1 MNKKL
6 FAVLLS
12 CATAA
17 NLYAQEDNNQ
27 EATSTKSGFNH
38 WSVQAHSGFNFL
50 QGVDNNGYGYVDGY
64 NLNGLVGGQLEY
76 TFTPYWGLGFDFTWN
91 HNNQRWYKDELYNFS
106 IFASINAS
114 NWLAPHRQWRRF
126 SAYINMGFGTCLT
139 AWRDAFYIDKATG
152 EKHYIED
159 ETRFSRPF
167 IQPGLNLEYNI
178 TNRFAV
184 SLSGDAM
191 IGLTKADNTST
202 MAFHPTADGGNILLM
217 CAAGLRYKFGGER
230 NIRNVIPADFM
241 TASTDNGCCDELRKL
256 LDDYKAAQDRRM
268 DSLTNAMNDEI
279 AGLKSETKSLKN
291 DLRETQDSLEALKH
305 RCRVYVNKPSTEDL
319 NTINTA
325 MAKLRFETAKAIIM
339 PGSFANLDRIVDLM
353 KKHPTWH
360 AKIEGHTDNVGDDV
374 FNQKLSDDR
383 AAAVVQYLA
392 NKGIS
397 VSRLSSQ
404 GFGETRPVADNKTE
418 YGRAKNRRV
427 ELEVI
432 VK

>member
-12 CATAA
+12 CVTAA

-27 EATSTKSGFNH
+27 ETTSTKSGFNH
-38 WSVQAHSGFNFL
+38 WSVQARGGLSLMSYAETPREDYFKGKS
-50 QGVDNNGYGYVDGY
+50 Y
-64 NLNGLVGGQLEY
+64 NANALLTLEY
-76 TFTPYWGLGFDFTWN
+76 TFTPLWGMGFDAGWVN
-91 HNNQRWYKDELYNFS
+91 NNQSNYNNHIYTFNL
-106 IFASINAS
+106 FASINLS
-114 NWLAPHRQWRRF
+114 NWLSPNRKWRRF
-126 SAYINMGFGTCLT
+126 NSYLNVGIGGPLTSYSNAYYLE
-139 AWRDAFYIDKATG
+139 DG
-152 EKHYIED
+152 EKHYLED
-159 ETRFSRPF
+159 DTRWARPF
-167 IQPGLNLEYNI
+167 FKPGLLAEYDFHNSW
-178 TNRFAV
+178 AV
-184 SLSGDAM
+184 GLYMDVLTGMTRQNNHENSLC
-191 IGLTKADNTST
+191 I
-202 MAFHPTADGGNILLM
+202 HPTENGGRVILLG
-217 CAAGLRYKFGGER
+217 GLSARYKFGGER

-241 TASTDNGCCDELRKL
+241 TASTDNGCCDELKKL
-256 LDDYKAAQDRRM
+256 LDDYKAAQDKRM

-279 AGLKSETKSLKN
+279 ADLKSETKSLRK

-305 RCRVYVNKPSTEDL
+305 RCRVYVNKPSAEDL